1 MSSVFH
7 VFATDTVGS
16 DTNIQGVCAC
26 WCRRNSPIR
35 DAPSLQQIPT
45 CSTFCFK
52 NLGFLS
58 SRLVRA
64 PGKKAHRLMTP
75 HLWSTLQGA
84 PWIIHMHFGTIHAK
98 SLGAL
103 PGEAQLNLQQ
113 IDQASTAS
121 SQSYLSGIV
130 ALVAV
135 MSTWMLFV
143 IHICVAADF
152 FCAESH
158 CDTVTS
164 ILYHHFRHLCGKG
177 AMNRAIPHDIF
188 LVKVPPSRCGSW
200 D

>member
-1 MSSVFH
+1 MERLSVPCLRTGH
-7 VFATDTVGS
+7 GSTVRHQHPGCHSLLVQKKFAYEM
-16 DTNIQGVCAC
+16 
-26 WCRRNSPIR
+26 P
-35 DAPSLQQIPT
+35 PSLQQIPT
-45 CSTFCFK
+45 CRTFCFK
-52 NLGFLS
+52 NLGFLP

-98 SLGAL
+98 CLGAL

-143 IHICVAADF
+143 IHICVAADSF
-152 FCAESH
+152 
-158 CDTVTS
+158 
-164 ILYHHFRHLCGKG
+164 LC
-177 AMNRAIPHDIF
+177 
-188 LVKVPPSRCGSW
+188 
-200 D
+200 